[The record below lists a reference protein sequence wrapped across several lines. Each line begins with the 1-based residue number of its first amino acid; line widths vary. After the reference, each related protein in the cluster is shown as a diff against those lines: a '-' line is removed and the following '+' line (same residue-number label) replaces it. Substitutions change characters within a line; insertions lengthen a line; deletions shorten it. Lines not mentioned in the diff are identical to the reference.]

1 MELFIRRNN
10 IKYIIF
16 TFVVA
21 QLILTLILPNDCN
34 PMESSYLSYQ
44 LELKH
49 PFSIAR
55 FSRSSTPLLLLK
67 LRYEQI
73 EGYGEASM
81 VPYMGESYASAISFL
96 EKVDWKRITAPF
108 DFQEILTYL
117 DSLAPGHP
125 AIKAAIDIALND
137 LNGKLLNQSC
147 ASIYGADPQKMPLTS
162 YTIGIDSPEVIRE
175 KVADA
180 KGFKVLKIKLGRDN
194 DKELINTIRSMTDL
208 PLYVD
213 ANQGWDNRKTAI
225 ETIYWLHDQGVV
237 LIEQPMDKA
246 DLDGNA
252 WLTGRS
258 PIPILADEA
267 VQRLEDLDKIKGAY
281 HGINIK
287 LMKSAGMYEAHQMI
301 LQARRYGMKILI
313 GCMSETSCATLAAAA
328 LAPLCDWADLDGPWL
343 TKNNPFDTPELHDG
357 RIVLK
362 NLPGLGL
369 EGIKADLL
377 YL

>member
-1 MELFIRRNN
+1 MEAS
-10 IKYIIF
+10 YI
-16 TFVVA
+16 
-21 QLILTLILPNDCN
+21 
-34 PMESSYLSYQ
+34 SYN

-49 PFSIAR
+49 PFAIAKHTR
-55 FSRSSTPLLLLK
+55 TSTPLLILK
-67 LRYEQI
+67 LRYEHV

-81 VPYMGESYASAISFL
+81 VPYMGESYATSLAFL
-96 EKVDWKRITAPF
+96 NKVDWSRMVYPF
-108 DFQEILTYL
+108 DFQEILVYL
-117 DSLAPGHP
+117 DSLATGHP

-137 LNGKLLNQSC
+137 INGKLQNKPC
-147 ASIYGADPQKMPLTS
+147 YEIYGANPLKMPRTS
-162 YTIGIDSPEVIRE
+162 YTIGIDSAEVISE

-180 KGFKVLKIKLGRDN
+180 AGFKVLKIKLGREN
-194 DKELINTIRSMTDL
+194 DRELINTIRSMTDL

-213 ANQGWDNRKTAI
+213 ANQGWTDRKKAI

-237 LIEQPMDKA
+237 LIEQPMDKN

-267 VQRLEDLDKIKGAY
+267 VQRLADMDQLRGAY

-301 LQARRYGMKILI
+301 LKARKFGMKVLI

-343 TKNNPFDTPELHDG
+343 TKNNPFEDPEMKDG
-357 RIVLK
+357 RYVLK

-369 EGIKADLL
+369 EGIIVDLPGL
-377 YL
+377 

>member
-1 MELFIRRNN
+1 MEAS
-10 IKYIIF
+10 YI
-16 TFVVA
+16 
-21 QLILTLILPNDCN
+21 
-34 PMESSYLSYQ
+34 SYN

-49 PFSIAR
+49 PFAIAK
-55 FSRSSTPLLLLK
+55 FSRTSTPLLILK
-67 LRYEQI
+67 LRYEHVD
-73 EGYGEASM
+73 GYGEASM
-81 VPYMGESYASAISFL
+81 VPYMGESFETAVAFL
-96 EKVDWKRITAPF
+96 NQVDWLRMVYPF
-108 DFQEILTYL
+108 DFEEILAYL

-137 LNGKLLNQSC
+137 INGKIKNKPC
-147 ASIYGADPQKMPLTS
+147 YEIYGADPLTMPVTS
-162 YTIGIDSPEVIRE
+162 YTIGIDSPEVIKE

-180 KGFKVLKIKLGRDN
+180 NGFKVLKIKLGRDN
-194 DKELINTIRSMTDL
+194 DRELINTIRSLTDL

-213 ANQGWDNRKTAI
+213 ANQGWSDRKKAI

-237 LIEQPMDKA
+237 LIEQPMDKN

-267 VQRLEDLDKIKGAY
+267 VQRLADMDQLKGAY

-301 LQARRYGMKILI
+301 LKARKFGMKVLI
-313 GCMSETSCATLAAAA
+313 GCMSETSCATLAATA

-343 TKNNPFDTPELHDG
+343 TKNNPFDHPEMKDG
-357 RIVLK
+357 RYVLK

-369 EGIKADLL
+369 EGIKIDWPGL
-377 YL
+377 